1 MSKTKRILAFERPD
15 LLKEWDY
22 EKNALICAP
31 DKVTLGSNK
40 KVWWKCSK
48 CGHEWQTLI
57 ATRTIQGCNCPI
69 CSRKK
74 SDI

>member
-1 MSKTKRILAFERPD
+1 M
-15 LLKEWDY
+15 LLKEWNYSRNKDINPEETIY
-22 EKNALICAP
+22 
-31 DKVTLGSNK
+31 GSYK
-40 KVWWKCSK
+40 RVWWKCSK

-74 SDI
+74 N